1 MHVLRILRDTWFVV
15 FVVAAARICMH
26 GMRLLDVLP
35 GFRICGSFLGVI
47 FPDAK
52 LLVKQVLFEEISSVR
67 KMILNR
73 PTKLNCLTYEM
84 VVQMLRALEAYEC
97 DSAVECITLKAKDG
111 RRGPTP
117 SQSLSSNPPHST
129 DISTVVML
137 PIETLAAALSLR
149 SQLMLDYL
157 IATYSKPV
165 IALVDGIVMGGGAG
179 LAMHAAFCVV
189 TENTV
194 FAMPEASIGLF
205 PDVGA
210 SKFLSKLPGS
220 FGEYLALT
228 GARLGGGEMLA
239 CGLASHFVLSKDLPL
254 LEKSVCEEAPLKKS
268 TISDLLNR
276 FAHKPSLKEN
286 SAFRRLEIINRCF
299 SKPTVEEILSS
310 LENEVENDG
319 EKKWIKDAIRSMRS
333 ASPTSLKITLKSI
346 REGRAQTIEQ
356 CLAHEYTISCHM
368 VRRSMH
374 RDLYEGSRAML
385 FDKDRKPRW
394 DPPKLESITD
404 EMVGKFFTGLAG
416 IDPHWVDL
424 KLPIRSGR
432 TVARARL

>member
-1 MHVLRILRDTWFVV
+1 M
-15 FVVAAARICMH
+15 A
-26 GMRLLDVLP
+26 
-35 GFRICGSFLGVI
+35 FRCSFNLE
-47 FPDAK
+47 DDD
-52 LLVKQVLFEEISSVR
+52 QVLFEEISSVR
-67 KMILNR
+67 KVILNR

-97 DSAVECITLKAKDG
+97 DPAVECITLKGKGKAFCSGGDVKG
-111 RRGPTP
+111 FIC
-117 SQSLSSNPPHST
+117 SSGAGHWSF
-129 DISTVVML
+129 
-137 PIETLAAALSLR
+137 AGAFYR

-179 LAMHAAFCVV
+179 LAMHAAFRVV

-228 GARLGGGEMLA
+228 GARLDGGEMLA

-276 FAHKPSLKEN
+276 FAHKTSLKEN
-286 SAFRRLEIINRCF
+286 STFRRLEIINRCF

-333 ASPTSLKITLKSI
+333 ASPTSLKITLKSM

-368 VRRSMH
+368 FRRSMH
-374 RDLYEGSRAML
+374 RDFYEGSRAML
-385 FDKDRKPRW
+385 FDKDRKPQYSGTRPSWNRSPTRW
-394 DPPKLESITD
+394 SASSSRVSSGSTRIGSTCSFRSDQAKPWPGQSSEGRPRFWRNELESQNHHSLYDLFTSSSSDEQTCFISLECCTD
-404 EMVGKFFTGLAG
+404 L
-416 IDPHWVDL
+416 
-424 KLPIRSGR
+424 
-432 TVARARL
+432 